1 MHLRE
6 HTRIAMPKTVRDEQ
20 IVVRISGSLR
30 SELEAA
36 AEQDSRPLGS
46 LIRKVLIDYAVGRV
60 AERVVG
66 AETREA
72 A

>member
-1 MHLRE
+1 
-6 HTRIAMPKTVRDEQ
+6 MPKTVRDEQ

-60 AERVVG
+60 AERVAG